1 MPMLE
6 SFQAVDAEFPWFFP
20 VVVFI
25 FGACWGSFLNVVIYR
40 VPQKKSV
47 VTPRSF
53 CTTSGKPIPWYD
65 NIPLISWLLLRGK
78 SRYDGKPISVRYP
91 AVELLTALLFLVVW
105 LLQPPL
111 IALPGFVFLALLISG
126 TFIDLEHMILPDFAT
141 VGGMIVGV
149 AFSFFIPAMHGFG
162 ASGQPYFIEG
172 LRSGIMATV
181 GVLVGSAVILWI
193 AVLAETLLKREAM
206 GFGDVLFMGCIG
218 AFCGWQGALF
228 AIFGGA
234 LFGTIVVIPLMIIQ
248 KVFGIKSTG
257 VGRVENRTM
266 EEVAES
272 EEAGETKAGAGED
285 QDLKMGTAIPF
296 GPWLAVG
303 GALYYVF
310 LRGPVDD
317 YFANLQAIFYTPF

>member
-6 SFQAVDAEFPWFFP
+6 SFRVIDAEFPWFFA
-20 VVVFI
+20 VVVFV

-40 VPQKKSV
+40 VPLKKSV

-65 NIPLISWLLLRGK
+65 NIPLLSWVLLGGK
-78 SRYDGKPISVRYP
+78 SRFDKKPISIRYP
-91 AVELLTALLFLVVW
+91 AVELLTALLFLAVW
-105 LLQPPL
+105 LLQPHE

-141 VGGMIVGV
+141 VGGMLAGV
-149 AFSFFIPAMHGFG
+149 LFSCFIPAMQGFG
-162 ASGQPYFIEG
+162 DAGQPYFIEG
-172 LRSGIMATV
+172 IRAGIMSV
-181 GVLVGSAVILWI
+181 IGVLVGSAVILWI

-218 AFCGWQGALF
+218 AFCGWKGALF

-234 LFGTIVVIPLMIIQ
+234 LFGTIVVIPLMVIQ
-248 KVFGIKSTG
+248 KIFGLKAAG

-266 EEVAES
+266 EEVAAS
-272 EEAGETKAGAGED
+272 EEKGETKAGED
-285 QDLKMGTAIPF
+285 ADQNLKMGTAIPF

-303 GALYYVF
+303 GMLYYVF
-310 LRGPVDD
+310 LRAQVDA
-317 YFANLQAIFYTPF
+317 YFANLQDIFYVQF